1 MRHGSVERKKQ
12 IERLRRMVLLRH
24 KFRLLRR
31 VALLVRRHWT
41 LANRVH
47 GQTPMPARVTASH
60 ILLVGNHRALDMPL

>member
-1 MRHGSVERKKQ
+1 MVS
-12 IERLRRMVLLRH
+12 LRPE
-24 KFRLLRR
+24 FCLLRR

-60 ILLVGNHRALDMPL
+60 ILLVGNHRAQDIAFTTQCVARNRNGRYAI